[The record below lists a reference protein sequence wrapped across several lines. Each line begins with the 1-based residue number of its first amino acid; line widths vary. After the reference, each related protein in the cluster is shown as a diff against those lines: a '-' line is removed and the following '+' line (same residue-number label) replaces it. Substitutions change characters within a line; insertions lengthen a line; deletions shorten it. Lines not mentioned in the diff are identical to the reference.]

1 MVVLHWKQEHCD
13 KLCICVFQEAL
24 EMLRSS
30 LPLKNEAYG
39 EYSENVSDTHKL
51 IASIHLAQGTIEKS
65 LRSYKKVGS
74 CICIVSNIGSHLI

>member
-1 MVVLHWKQEHCD
+1 
-13 KLCICVFQEAL
+13 
-24 EMLRSS
+24 MLRSS

-74 CICIVSNIGSHLI
+74 CIYSI